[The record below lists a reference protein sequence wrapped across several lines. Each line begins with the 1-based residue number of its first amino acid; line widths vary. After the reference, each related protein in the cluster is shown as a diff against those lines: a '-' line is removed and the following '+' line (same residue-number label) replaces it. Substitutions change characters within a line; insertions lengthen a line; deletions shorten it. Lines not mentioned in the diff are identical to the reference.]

1 MSIDL
6 RCKRLVRFWLRS
18 DGDGGR
24 LGITRGV
31 PLGMLKRRTAI
42 WVLLA
47 AGALVLPAC
56 EETAKKEVHVQPP
69 AVAPKPAPAE
79 VNQPLPLAQPPV
91 QPALLAQ
98 STRPAIDILV
108 ERVQAGFD
116 AGEKAYQA
124 GDLDKARAD
133 FEGAA
138 NLILTS
144 GFQADSDPRLS
155 KLFDQIGDAVESH
168 GLYVD
173 QGSADEES
181 ASGTESESET
191 PSVPAPIEE
200 IADLTLPAGDPRLAL
215 KAESELIGVPHDLP
229 LAVNDSVLQY
239 LSFFT
244 TERGR
249 AIAGRGLER
258 AGRYSD
264 MIRRVLK
271 EEGVPQDL
279 IYLAQAES
287 AFLPDSVSRAGA
299 RGIWQFMPYR
309 GEEYDL
315 ERNYWVDER
324 SDPEMAT
331 RAAARHLRDLYGM
344 FGDWYLVMAAY
355 NSGPLTVARAI
366 ERTGYA
372 DFWELQ
378 KLHALPKQTQNYVP
392 IIIALALVAKAPA
405 LYGVQFDA
413 EKPPQVEMV
422 KLDHPVSLS
431 LAADAAGADPD
442 DLRLLNPELLRGV
455 TPDEPGFELDLPAG
469 TAKSFEENIQQV
481 PEDKW
486 TTWRLHTVAQGE
498 ALPDIARRYRV
509 TLPALEAANHLEAR
523 ASVPAG
529 FVLDVPTAPPVIHL
543 VHYRVG
549 RDDTLEG
556 IADRFDVTVAQLK
569 RWNRI
574 AGNHAARGVRLR
586 IYAGSGDAALAPRA
600 ESRSARKS
608 GSAAGDVSAQNSEKS
623 EALEHRVKPGETLYS
638 IAREYG
644 ITVSALRESNPFL
657 SSRAL
662 EAGDILTVQR

>member
-1 MSIDL
+1 
-6 RCKRLVRFWLRS
+6 
-18 DGDGGR
+18 
-24 LGITRGV
+24 
-31 PLGMLKRRTAI
+31 ML
-42 WVLLA
+42 
-47 AGALVLPAC
+47 ALPGC
-56 EETAKKEVHVQPP
+56 DETAKKEVHVQPP
-69 AVAPKPAPAE
+69 AATPKPAPAE
-79 VNQPLPLAQPPV
+79 VSEPLPLIEAGY
-91 QPALLAQ
+91 PAWFAHDP
-98 STRPAIDILV
+98 RPAMDILV
-108 ERVQAGFD
+108 DRVQAGFD
-116 AGEKAYQA
+116 AGEKDYQA
-124 GDLDKARAD
+124 GHLDKARAD
-133 FEGAA
+133 FDGAV

-144 GFQADSDPRLS
+144 GFQGDSDPRLS
-155 KLFDQIGDAVESH
+155 KLFDQIGDAVASY
-168 GLYVD
+168 GLDAD
-173 QGSADEES
+173 QGSGDE
-181 ASGTESESET
+181 ESET
-191 PSVPAPIEE
+191 PSEPAPIEE

-249 AIAGRGLER
+249 AIVGRGLER
-258 AGRYSD
+258 AGRYND

-315 ERNYWVDER
+315 ERSYWVDQR

-331 RAAARHLRDLYGM
+331 RAAARHLRDLYEM

-378 KLHALPKQTQNYVP
+378 RLHALPKQTQNYVP
-392 IIIALALVAKAPA
+392 IIIALALVAKDPA

-413 EKPPQVEMV
+413 DKPPQVETV
-422 KLDHPVSLS
+422 RLEHPVSLS
-431 LAADAAGADPD
+431 LAADATGADLD

-455 TPDEPGFELDLPAG
+455 TPDEAGFELNLPAG
-469 TAKSFEENIQQV
+469 TARNFEENIQQV

-486 TTWRLHTVAQGE
+486 TTWRLHTVVEGE
-498 ALPDIARRYRV
+498 TLPDIAERYRV
-509 TLPALEAANHLEAR
+509 TLPALESANHLEAH

-529 FVLDVPTAPPVIHL
+529 FVLDVPAAPPVIRL
-543 VHYRVG
+543 VHYRVQ

-556 IADRFDVTVAQLK
+556 IADRFDVTVAELK

-574 AGNHAARGVRLR
+574 AGHHMARGMRLR
-586 IYAGSGDAALAPRA
+586 IYSGSGDTAATSRAP
-600 ESRSARKS
+600 SKPVRSS
-608 GSAAGDVSAQNSEKS
+608 GSAVRNVSTHASEKS
-623 EALEHRVKPGETLYS
+623 DALEHRVKPGETLYS

-644 ITVSALRESNPFL
+644 TTVSALRESNPFL
-657 SSRAL
+657 SGRPL
-662 EAGDILTVQR
+662 EPGDVLTVQR

>member
-1 MSIDL
+1 M
-6 RCKRLVRFWLRS
+6 K
-18 DGDGGR
+18 
-24 LGITRGV
+24 
-31 PLGMLKRRTAI
+31 MRTTI

-47 AGALVLPAC
+47 AGVVALPGC
-56 EETAKKEVHVQPP
+56 EETAKKDIRVEPPAIAPQPAP
-69 AVAPKPAPAE
+69 AVAVK
-79 VNQPLPLAQPPV
+79 PLPLTDPPAQS
-91 QPALLAQ
+91 ASLAQ
-98 STRPAIDILV
+98 DSRPAIDILV
-108 ERVQAGFD
+108 DRVQADYD
-116 AGEKAYQA
+116 AGQKAYQA
-124 GDLDKARAD
+124 GDPDKARED
-133 FEGAA
+133 FYAA
-138 NLILTS
+138 SNLILTS
-144 GFQADSDPRLS
+144 GFQVDSDPRLS
-155 KLFDQIGDAVESH
+155 KLFDEIGDAVQSD
-168 GLYVD
+168 GLDAD
-173 QGSADEES
+173 QGTGE
-181 ASGTESESET
+181 TESET
-191 PSVPAPIEE
+191 PAVPAPIEE

-244 TERGR
+244 TEHGR
-249 AIAGRGLER
+249 VIVEHGLER
-258 AGRYSD
+258 AGRYHD

-315 ERNYWVDER
+315 QRNYWVDER

-331 RAAARHLRDLYGM
+331 RAAARHLRDLYTM

-405 LYGVQFDA
+405 LYGVQFSAD
-413 EKPPQVEMV
+413 KPPQVETV
-422 KLDHPVSLS
+422 RLDHPVSLS
-431 LAADAAGADPD
+431 LAADATGADVD

-455 TPDEPGFELDLPAG
+455 TPQEPGFELKLPVG
-469 TAKSFEENIQQV
+469 TAKNFEENIQQV

-486 TTWRLHTVAQGE
+486 TTWRLHTVAEGE
-498 ALPDIARRYRV
+498 TLPDIARHYGV

-523 ASVPAG
+523 ASMPAG
-529 FVLDVPTAPPVIHL
+529 FLLDVPTAPPVVRL
-543 VHYRVG
+543 VHYRVQ

-556 IADRFDVTVAQLK
+556 IAERFDVTVVQLK

-574 AGNHAARGVRLR
+574 AGHHVARGTRLR
-586 IYAGSGDAALAPRA
+586 IYAGSGDAAVASIPTKPV
-600 ESRSARKS
+600 RKS
-608 GSAAGDVSAQNSEKS
+608 GPAVGNVSMHGSDKPA
-623 EALEHRVKPGETLYS
+623 ALEHRVKPGETLYS
-638 IAREYG
+638 IAHEYG

-657 SSRAL
+657 SDRPL
-662 EAGDILTVQR
+662 EAGDVLTVQR